1 MISLL
6 KNVKCIS
13 RLNINYYPN
22 SRYKSYITPLE
33 TVIVGK
39 NFISPGLD
47 IDGIL
52 YFVFYDKILQF
63 NQQH

>member
-1 MISLL
+1 MYFEAKYSLL
-6 KNVKCIS
+6 S
-13 RLNINYYPN
+13 
-22 SRYKSYITPLE
+22 SRYKSYITPLKA
-33 TVIVGK
+33 VIAGK
-39 NFISPGLD
+39 KFISPGLN

>member
-1 MISLL
+1 MYFEAKYSLL
-6 KNVKCIS
+6 S
-13 RLNINYYPN
+13 
-22 SRYKSYITPLE
+22 SRYKSYITPLKA
-33 TVIVGK
+33 VIAGK
-39 NFISPGLD
+39 KFISPGMN

>member
-6 KNVKCIS
+6 KNVKCTS
-13 RLNINYYPN
+13 RLNIHYYLN
-22 SRYKSYITPLE
+22 SRYKSYITPLKAV
-33 TVIVGK
+33 TVGK
-39 NFISPGLD
+39 NFISPGLN

-52 YFVFYDKILQF
+52 YFIFYDKILQF